1 MISPLH
7 LRQNPTVVKEGGQA
21 PLRSQ
26 LPLSSHLLLLQP
38 PPPLSLSRTR
48 MSDAPNTL
56 PPWILKGQLWTFPI
70 TRPLFGKGKLDLP
83 AGTYPEGDELHVS
96 DKEKFAGG
104 LGMLMLVRYRETP
117 VGEFEMW
124 RGGLMKQG
132 RSRKLSSFLF
142 ACSSLFEGPYDE
154 LVYIPGDFTSLSFP
168 SSSKSVRSLRITG
181 IYVST
186 QASVDAVRLPVPL
199 SLFLS
204 PDSLGLLSRV
214 HSISTGSFQLEH
226 PQTSRPLLLL
236 LSVGS
241 TTASSSPTL
250 VSISHSPSSSSQ
262 PFFQA
267 LLTPSTYLTPFNIP
281 IRTVFARG
289 TSLNGYSPL
298 NDFVQ
303 PPLVPAPP
311 GRKEGE
317 WMRFKGKIVGGVKG
331 CWIEG
336 RMPGKEGE
344 EGKGERDLG
353 DGKATTRGSEVWKF
367 GAYCEEV
374 TLVFG
379 ESETLMLD

>member
-1 MISPLH
+1 
-7 LRQNPTVVKEGGQA
+7 
-21 PLRSQ
+21 
-26 LPLSSHLLLLQP
+26 
-38 PPPLSLSRTR
+38 

-56 PPWILKGQLWTFPI
+56 PPWILKGQLWTFP
-70 TRPLFGKGKLDLP
+70 PLFGKGKLDLP

-104 LGMLMLVRYRETP
+104 LGMLMLVRYSETP
-117 VGEFEMW
+117 V
-124 RGGLMKQG
+124 
-132 RSRKLSSFLF
+132 
-142 ACSSLFEGPYDE
+142 GPYDE
-154 LVYIPGDFTSLSFP
+154 LVYIPGNFTSPSFP
-168 SSSKSVRSLRITG
+168 SSSKSLRSLRITG

-186 QASVDAVRLPVPL
+186 QASVDAGRFNWNIPKHLAHF
-199 SLFLS
+199 SFSS
-204 PDSLGLLSRV
+204 P
-214 HSISTGSFQLEH
+214 F
-226 PQTSRPLLLL
+226 
-236 LSVGS
+236 GS

-250 VSISHSPSSSSQ
+250 VSVSHSPSSSSQ

-317 WMRFKGKIVGGVKG
+317 WMRFRGKIVGGVKG

-336 RMPGKEGE
+336 KMPEKEGE
-344 EGKGERDLG
+344 EGKEGRDLG